1 MLRRHSLRIYRVLS
15 PCLALCVIATGER
28 AVGVDLIGYLPHY
41 RMNSTYNTGTLPA
54 QLAMLDEI
62 RYFGLTAA
70 SNGTVTS
77 LGGSGNMTSHLN
89 RIATIKSAIE
99 LLPVADR
106 PRLNI
111 TLGGAGEAANF
122 ATVAAS
128 STLRDT
134 FAQSIESLLDQT
146 GATSVDIDWE
156 HPDAGIQ
163 RTTHYPAML
172 ARIKQEVGTNRRVHA
187 TVDPTV
193 VIPSSVFS
201 GPNAIDGL
209 SLMTYDLGWWGNDP
223 GNPNQAEHSL
233 PEYAADSVEAWTEA
247 PGSPNDRPWVF
258 GIWGNNAPEDKLG
271 IGLPFYGHTVTS
283 PDTTYTY
290 EQLVA
295 GGTTTD
301 GNYYTYA
308 GRSVWLPGPDLA
320 AQRVE
325 YAHEQRLQHVII
337 WEIGQDLHPSN
348 ANSLLR
354 AAYEMQQSLAPL
366 VGDYNDDGKVDSA
379 DYVVWRREDGSE
391 AGYEAW
397 RANFGN
403 SAAGGGASTST
414 SVPEPQC
421 FSLAWIFGILL
432 FARHQLFRS

>member
-1 MLRRHSLRIYRVLS
+1 
-15 PCLALCVIATGER
+15 
-28 AVGVDLIGYLPHY
+28 VGVDLIGYLPHY

-70 SNGTVTS
+70 SNGTVTP
-77 LGGSGNMTSHLN
+77 LGGSGNMASHLN

-99 LLPVADR
+99 ALPVADR

-122 ATVAAS
+122 ATVAES

-134 FAQSIESLLDQT
+134 FAHNIESLLDQT

-156 HPDAGIQ
+156 HPMQGAQ
-163 RTTHYPAML
+163 RTTHYPALL
-172 ARIKQEVGTNRRVHA
+172 ARIKQEVGANRRVNA

-193 VIPSSVFS
+193 MIPSSVFS
-201 GPNAIDGL
+201 GANAIDGL
-209 SLMTYDLGWWGNDP
+209 SLMTYDLGWWGNDS
-223 GNPNQAEHSL
+223 GNPNQGEHSL
-233 PEYAADSVEAWTEA
+233 PEYAADAVEAWTEP
-247 PGSPNDRPWVF
+247 PGSSNDRPYVF
-258 GIWGNNAPEDKLG
+258 GTWGNNAPEEKLG

-283 PDTTYTY
+283 PDATYTY
-290 EQLVA
+290 EQLVT

-301 GNYYTYA
+301 DNYYTYL

-325 YAHEQRLQHVII
+325 FAHEQGLQHVII
-337 WEIGQDLHPSN
+337 WEIAQDLHPSN

-354 AAYEMQQSLAPL
+354 AAYEMQQSLLPL
-366 VGDYNDDGKVDSA
+366 AGDYNDDGMVDSA
-379 DYVVWRREDGSE
+379 DYIVWRREDGSE

-397 RANFGN
+397 RTNFGN
-403 SAAGGGASTST
+403 SAAGGGASMST
-414 SVPEPQC
+414 SVPEPH
-421 FSLAWIFGILL
+421 SLCIVLSVTILL
-432 FARHQLFRS
+432 GARGLLDRKRNAGVKC